1 MRVTMLLAD
10 SAQALGGKLYILG
23 GGWTQMGPTPVPFAI
38 AMKFEVPWDQANR
51 RHQWTLRLLDEDGR
65 PVRLPARGGEEKAL
79 EMSGAFEVGRP
90 PGLVPGS
97 PLDFPL
103 VIQFGPLPLP
113 SRRRLEWVLEVDG
126 HSEPYWRAAFGT
138 SPAPASN

>member
-10 SAQALGGKLYILG
+10 AAQALGGKLYILG
-23 GGWTQMGPTPVPFAI
+23 GGWTHMGPAPAPFAI

-51 RHQWTLRLLDEDGR
+51 RHPWTLRLLDEDGR
-65 PVRLPARGGEEKAL
+65 PVCLPTRGGEEKPV
-79 EMSGAFEVGRP
+79 EMAGAFEVGRP
-90 PGLVPGS
+90 PGSVPGS

-113 SRRRLEWVLEVDG
+113 GGRRLEWVLEIDG
-126 HSEPYWRAAFGT
+126 RSEAHWRVAFGT
-138 SPAPASN
+138 APAPVSN